1 MDKKKLQAALD
12 EINAQNEQIK
22 KIKTE
27 GASPEKVLNS
37 IRKNN

>member
-1 MDKKKLQAALD
+1 MNKKLQAALD
-12 EINAQNEQIK
+12 KINEQDNQIK

-27 GASPEKVLNS
+27 GASPEKVLAS